1 MSVAGILASGL
12 FSNALCQVGQ
22 KSPST
27 ANLKTAA
34 QSVFG
39 GLKQEFLEPATNSSS
54 AGASVTAQ
62 LSQVGQDIK
71 TGNLSAAQSDFGALK
86 LTLAQHVGQMLQHSP
101 AGSAQGAGSSL
112 ASSASGE
119 SSLLGTG
126 TDPLAAAMLAYGS
139 LQQGVINGALNASV
153 SPTAGAFS
161 VNA

>member
-12 FSNALCQVGQ
+12 FSNALSQVGQ

-39 GLKQEFLEPATNSSS
+39 GLKQEFLEPATNSSA

-86 LTLAQHVGQMLQHSP
+86 LTLAQHVGQMLQHS